1 MVCIMDIL
9 TRFERTRLISARSFQ
24 LSLGAPPL
32 IKTEKGETMLDVAKR
47 ELLEKKIPLAV
58 LRRFPSGEVNKIN
71 P

>member
-1 MVCIMDIL
+1 MNIL
-9 TRFERTRLISARSFQ
+9 TRFEKTRLTSARSFQ

-47 ELLEKKIPLAV
+47 ELSEKKIPLAV
-58 LRRFPSGEVNKIN
+58 LRRFPSGEITKVI

>member
-1 MVCIMDIL
+1 
-9 TRFERTRLISARSFQ
+9 
-24 LSLGAPPL
+24 
-32 IKTEKGETMLDVAKR
+32 MLDVAKR